1 MEERTLGPWTLRCD
15 PEATRRASQ
24 RIIAASEACGCVACR
39 NYAVQ
44 RAEAFG
50 AALREE
56 LQTLG
61 VDPDREAD
69 LCHLGRDEDG
79 LHLYSCLFELAG
91 EVIAGPQPDADLPAG
106 LVVLQVGPEQG
117 GRPQPPWV
125 RIDLE
130 VALEWRL
137 DLAELP

>member
-24 RIIAASEACGCVACR
+24 ETIAASEACGCVACR

-44 RAEAFG
+44 RGEAFG
-50 AALREE
+50 PVLREE

-79 LHLYSCLFELAG
+79 LHRYSCLFELAG
-91 EVIAGPQPDADLPAG
+91 EVIAGPETDADLPAG
-106 LVVLQVGPEQG
+106 ITVLQVGPEES
-117 GRPQPPWV
+117 GRPPRPLV
-125 RIDLE
+125 RIDLKF
-130 VALEWRL
+130 ALEWRL